1 MEHILEMRYF
11 MLVKVIYLNGCFR
24 YIQNVK
30 SVLDENAYYL
40 VELSNG
46 MSMQFDKRLTIEIN
60 PKY

>member
-1 MEHILEMRYF
+1 

-30 SVLDENAYYL
+30 SVLDENTYYL
-40 VELSNG
+40 VELLNG
-46 MSMQFDKRLTIEIN
+46 TTMEFDKRLTIEIN

>member
-1 MEHILEMRYF
+1 

-30 SVLDENAYYL
+30 SILDENTYYL
-40 VELSNG
+40 VELFNG
-46 MSMQFDKRLTIEIN
+46 TTMEFDKRLTIEVN